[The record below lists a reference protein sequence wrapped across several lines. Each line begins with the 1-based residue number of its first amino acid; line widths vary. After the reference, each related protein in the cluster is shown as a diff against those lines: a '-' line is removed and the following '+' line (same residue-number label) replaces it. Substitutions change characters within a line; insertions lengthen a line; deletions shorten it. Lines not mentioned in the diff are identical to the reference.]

1 MSNEINKFEQMLEK
15 LTADDRAAA
24 EALFHEIVVEK
35 SRAIYSDLLETDLAD
50 VEVADAPADTTVDE
64 AKKKSEK
71 KEHDKEDAKA
81 DSKEDSKEM
90 KKESSDT
97 ATAETTVAPAA
108 EVAAPVAAT
117 TEVGGDATDDM
128 LADIEDAK
136 KSDDKEHSKEDKIED
151 KIEDLEDA
159 VEELKAEFE
168 KMMSDEG
175 DKDSEEKE
183 EAVEVQ
189 PSAEEIPVAQAPVTS
204 ELGAQ
209 PAAESKSDREQMR
222 EYVDKV
228 AVKHADNTDNE
239 KSPTPKQA
247 KAMGGK
253 AVDIVGSEEK
263 GRPAPKAEKHD
274 AGNVNVP
281 GGHASK
287 MVKAKGPETADKAD
301 NTTSVLGSK

>member
-50 VEVADAPADTTVDE
+50 VEVADAPAETTVDE
-64 AKKKSEK
+64 AKKKSDK

-97 ATAETTVAPAA
+97 V
-108 EVAAPVAAT
+108 APVAAT

-128 LADIEDAK
+128 LADIEDAV
-136 KSDDKEHSKEDKIED
+136 KSDDKENSKEDKIED

-253 AVDIVGSEEK
+253 AVDFVGSEEK
-263 GRPAPKAEKHD
+263 GRPAPKAEKNN

-281 GGHASK
+281 GGNASK

-301 NTTSVLGSK
+301 NKTSVLGSK